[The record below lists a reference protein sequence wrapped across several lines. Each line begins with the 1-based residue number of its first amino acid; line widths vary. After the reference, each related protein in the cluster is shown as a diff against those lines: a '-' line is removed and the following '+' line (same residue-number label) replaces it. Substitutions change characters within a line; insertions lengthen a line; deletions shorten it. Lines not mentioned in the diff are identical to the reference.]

1 MHPGRIGFTGMRMT
15 SVIIVF
21 VISLIVYSLLVW
33 LGVKIAG
40 VSKRKRTW
48 ENAILAVILMLI
60 LIYIMGFVGG
70 TFGVLLGILGSIAI
84 IKYIYLTSWE
94 KAVIAWVFVII
105 GELIVQ
111 IVLGHWIVGL
121 RLDHRRINCTDCSG
135 ALDCWIKAHLM
146 KLTPSFPP
154 LL

>member
-1 MHPGRIGFTGMRMT
+1 MPLGRIGFTGMRMT

-70 TFGVLLGILGSIAI
+70 TLGALLGILGSIAI

-121 RLDHRRINCTDCSG
+121 RLI
-135 ALDCWIKAHLM
+135 
-146 KLTPSFPP
+146 
-154 LL
+154 